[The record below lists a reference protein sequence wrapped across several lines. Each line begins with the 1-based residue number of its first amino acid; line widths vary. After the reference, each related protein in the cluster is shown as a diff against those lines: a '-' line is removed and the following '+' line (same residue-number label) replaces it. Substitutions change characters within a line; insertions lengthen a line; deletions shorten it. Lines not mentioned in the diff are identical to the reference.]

1 MNSRSKKYHES
12 RKANR
17 DSKKGSA
24 SISGYDEQNE
34 KTIKAPKQNPASPK
48 KKVTK
53 PISAGYDDT
62 GGPNNSGKRSND
74 D

>member
-24 SISGYDEQNE
+24 SIAGSDVQNE
-34 KTIKAPKQNPASPK
+34 KTIKVPKENPAPLK
-48 KKVTK
+48 KKVAKTT
-53 PISAGYDDT
+53 SAGYDDT
-62 GGPNNSGKRSND
+62 GGPNNSGKRSD
-74 D
+74 DD